1 MEMVYHIQ
9 SLRMADFFFYRKKLL
24 EIIVRILN
32 GVEVGIYGV
41 FKYWIF
47 AFVF

>member
-1 MEMVYHIQ
+1 MVYHIQ
-9 SLRMADFFFYRKKLL
+9 PLRMADFFYRKKLL

-32 GVEVGIYGV
+32 GVELGIYGF

-47 AFVF
+47 AYVF